1 MTTTIKTT
9 TTAVATTSRAKTQ
22 SFASNE
28 GEVSTNESAAERSHE
43 NYHLDSFHIPKKI
56 RRSGDVSHKS
66 PGNNSLVSTESGL
79 EKKSVQM
86 PSQLPRSLSL
96 NLSMAEV
103 FDDVDD
109 ISMDDSFIKII
120 QGDEQTEEPGLDVHD
135 GQTDTF
141 FN

>member
-1 MTTTIKTT
+1 
-9 TTAVATTSRAKTQ
+9 
-22 SFASNE
+22 
-28 GEVSTNESAAERSHE
+28 
-43 NYHLDSFHIPKKI
+43 
-56 RRSGDVSHKS
+56 VSHKS

>member
-1 MTTTIKTT
+1 M
-9 TTAVATTSRAKTQ
+9 
-22 SFASNE
+22 
-28 GEVSTNESAAERSHE
+28 
-43 NYHLDSFHIPKKI
+43 
-56 RRSGDVSHKS
+56 SHKS

-120 QGDEQTEEPGLDVHD
+120 QGDEQTKEPGLDVHD